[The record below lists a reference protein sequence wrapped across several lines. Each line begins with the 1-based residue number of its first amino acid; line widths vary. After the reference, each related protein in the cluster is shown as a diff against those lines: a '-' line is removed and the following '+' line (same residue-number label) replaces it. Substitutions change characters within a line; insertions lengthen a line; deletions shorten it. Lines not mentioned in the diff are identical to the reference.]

1 MVHMGITDGFGDFE
15 EAQWLSLT
23 GMKPSSRNLQASIMK
38 ELPP

>member
-23 GMKPSSRNLQASIMK
+23 GMKPLQEASK
-38 ELPP
+38 PQ